1 MKCDHPK
8 QMQLVCVPDKG
19 QTAPRYQFCYIHAVG
34 RHTADPKFWA
44 FTGLILRACAWI
56 AECATTV
63 SGAKSSISG
72 VFHLLH
78 QLRHGGLVG
87 FSGTENCFF
96 VIVAINLPYLFHGQ
110 NLPLRQQSPV
120 KCFRWAAVRPN
131 GPLRPSFQTVP
142 EDRRCPGPPA
152 QGACGQA
159 HPHTGGYSPAALRRS
174 RFHVRGAIPAPANG
188 ALPEFRQ
195 RCGMQPGSHSAAV
208 PAPFHAPV

>member
-1 MKCDHPK
+1 MKCGFYLLKDTSLYSKCQWTLLRPQWTLLHSLAHLNSLFNGAIYLVKCDHPK

-19 QTAPRYQFCYIHAVG
+19 QTAPRYQFCYNHAVG

-131 GPLRPSFQTVP
+131 GPLRPGFQTVP
-142 EDRRCPGPPA
+142 EDRRCHMRGP
-152 QGACGQA
+152 
-159 HPHTGGYSPAALRRS
+159 
-174 RFHVRGAIPAPANG
+174 
-188 ALPEFRQ
+188 
-195 RCGMQPGSHSAAV
+195 
-208 PAPFHAPV
+208 